1 MRPGAAAARDATVA
15 ARLRLSPVQPI
26 LSRDAEI
33 YSVQAAACCNP
44 AAERHRHFSGC

>member
-1 MRPGAAAARDATVA
+1 MRPGAAAARDATVT

-33 YSVQAAACCNP
+33 CSVQSCRVLQSRRRAAP
-44 AAERHRHFSGC
+44 AF